1 MKIFSVF
8 LISFLFFAFPR
19 AESTGSV
26 FFIDSTNHQFIR
38 SQSSNDVAQSESML
52 LAEVGATVSVL
63 LGFAPLTTLSAAGSS
78 KLNEV
83 LIPDPFNR
91 PRAVF
96 MLEVSG
102 IDDPLVVDPKN
113 AIFGRA
119 LKSSVDL
126 GSSKAEIQLPDEEE
140 VSVVSL
146 DEPLGDYT
154 EEDIIDFASW
164 LGGSYVADAAKPF
177 HGVMTIPLADV
188 DNVNLRMS
196 EKAHNEFVSKLL
208 ALYCNIRKA
217 MEKHGHLSKTL
228 SRPAEI
234 IMGSFDG
241 IKVHNLQTLI
251 YFHTILVSVLPFV
264 YVSVLLFLPIAKP
277 FIFSLKQIKV
287 LLEQQ
292 DRDGVDKLGT
302 RLLLATLSKIYGS
315 LQTAYGGQIVGV
327 IVFNGV
333 PQPESKTLM
342 NVIYTSRSSPRWLA
356 DTKSSANT
364 TLAAQVLVR
373 RTLAWITGVVLLIA
387 TLLGVYF
394 LLNMPL
400 TRDTLLYSNVKLE

>member
-63 LGFAPLTTLSAAGSS
+63 LGFAPPTTLSAAGSS

-119 LKSSVDL
+119 LKSNVDL
-126 GSSKAEIQLPDEEE
+126 GSSKADIQLPDEEE

-177 HGVMTIPLADV
+177 HGIMTIPLADV
-188 DNVNLRMS
+188 DNVDLRMS

-228 SRPAEI
+228 RRPAEI

-241 IKVHNLQTLI
+241 
-251 YFHTILVSVLPFV
+251 
-264 YVSVLLFLPIAKP
+264 
-277 FIFSLKQIKV
+277 IKV

-400 TRDTLLYSNVKLE
+400 TRDTLLYSNVKLD

>member
-8 LISFLFFAFPR
+8 LISFLFFVFPR

-26 FFIDSTNHQFIR
+26 FFIDSTNNQFLR
-38 SQSSNDVAQSESML
+38 SQSSNDVAQIVLITSCYYLFTSESML

-83 LIPDPFNR
+83 LIPNPFNR

-126 GSSKAEIQLPDEEE
+126 GSSKADIQLLDEEE
-140 VSVVSL
+140 VSVISL

-154 EEDIIDFASW
+154 EEDIIDF
-164 LGGSYVADAAKPF
+164 
-177 HGVMTIPLADV
+177 
-188 DNVNLRMS
+188 
-196 EKAHNEFVSKLL
+196 KAHKEFVSKLL
-208 ALYCNIRKA
+208 ALYRNIRKA

-228 SRPAEI
+228 RRPAEI

-241 IKVHNLQTLI
+241 IKPNCLI
-251 YFHTILVSVLPFV
+251 IL
-264 YVSVLLFLPIAKP
+264 ID
-277 FIFSLKQIKV
+277 
-287 LLEQQ
+287 
-292 DRDGVDKLGT
+292 DR
-302 RLLLATLSKIYGS
+302 S
-315 LQTAYGGQIVGV
+315 GQIVGV
-327 IVFNGV
+327 VVFNGV
-333 PQPESKTLM
+333 PHPESKTLM

-400 TRDTLLYSNVKLE
+400 TRDTLLYSNVKLD

>member
-1 MKIFSVF
+1 
-8 LISFLFFAFPR
+8 
-19 AESTGSV
+19 AEPTGSV
-26 FFIDSTNHQFIR
+26 FFIDSTSHQFIR
-38 SQSSNDVAQSESML
+38 SQSSNDVAQPESML

-126 GSSKAEIQLPDEEE
+126 GSSKADIQLPDEEE

-228 SRPAEI
+228 RRPAEI

-241 IKVHNLQTLI
+241 IKVHNLQTFKTDMRMSLLCADKWHS
-251 YFHTILVSVLPFV
+251 YLPCLLGVVNVSLFCTAFCLCFLPR
-264 YVSVLLFLPIAKP
+264 FLPIAKP

-302 RLLLATLSKIYGS
+302 RLLLATLSKIYDS

-356 DTKSSANT
+356 GTKSSANT

-387 TLLGVYF
+387 TLLGV
-394 LLNMPL
+394 
-400 TRDTLLYSNVKLE
+400 RSVLYINVQRQALHAS

>member
-63 LGFAPLTTLSAAGSS
+63 LGFAPPTTLSAAGSS

-126 GSSKAEIQLPDEEE
+126 GSSKADIQLPDEEE

-228 SRPAEI
+228 RRPAEI

-241 IKVHNLQTLI
+241 
-251 YFHTILVSVLPFV
+251 
-264 YVSVLLFLPIAKP
+264 
-277 FIFSLKQIKV
+277 IKV

-387 TLLGVYF
+387 TLLGVRSVLYINNQYPF
-394 LLNMPL
+394 LVHCCVL
-400 TRDTLLYSNVKLE
+400 TAGLLPSEYAIDKGHTFVFKCQARLSWNIRAIGSGQ

>member
-228 SRPAEI
+228 RRPAEI

-241 IKVHNLQTLI
+241 IK
-251 YFHTILVSVLPFV
+251 
-264 YVSVLLFLPIAKP
+264 
-277 FIFSLKQIKV
+277 
-287 LLEQQ
+287 Q

-400 TRDTLLYSNVKLE
+400 TRDTLLYSNVKLD

>member
-1 MKIFSVF
+1 
-8 LISFLFFAFPR
+8 

-63 LGFAPLTTLSAAGSS
+63 LGFAPPTTLSAAGSS

-102 IDDPLVVDPKN
+102 INDPLVVDPKN

-126 GSSKAEIQLPDEEE
+126 GSSKADIQLPDEEE

-228 SRPAEI
+228 RRPAEI
-234 IMGSFDG
+234 IMGSFGG
-241 IKVHNLQTLI
+241 IK
-251 YFHTILVSVLPFV
+251 
-264 YVSVLLFLPIAKP
+264 
-277 FIFSLKQIKV
+277 
-287 LLEQQ
+287 Q

-315 LQTAYGGQIVGV
+315 LQTAYGGQLVGV

-364 TLAAQVLVR
+364 TLAAQVL
-373 RTLAWITGVVLLIA
+373 
-387 TLLGVYF
+387 
-394 LLNMPL
+394 
-400 TRDTLLYSNVKLE
+400 

>member
-1 MKIFSVF
+1 
-8 LISFLFFAFPR
+8 
-19 AESTGSV
+19 
-26 FFIDSTNHQFIR
+26 
-38 SQSSNDVAQSESML
+38 
-52 LAEVGATVSVL
+52 
-63 LGFAPLTTLSAAGSS
+63 
-78 KLNEV
+78 
-83 LIPDPFNR
+83 
-91 PRAVF
+91 
-96 MLEVSG
+96 
-102 IDDPLVVDPKN
+102 
-113 AIFGRA
+113 
-119 LKSSVDL
+119 
-126 GSSKAEIQLPDEEE
+126 
-140 VSVVSL
+140 
-146 DEPLGDYT
+146 
-154 EEDIIDFASW
+154 
-164 LGGSYVADAAKPF
+164 
-177 HGVMTIPLADV
+177 MTIPLADV

-228 SRPAEI
+228 RRPAEI

-241 IKVHNLQTLI
+241 IKTIKFKWKVSYFLQSTFPDKNHLLITLLRKKEFI
-251 YFHTILVSVLPFV
+251 C
-264 YVSVLLFLPIAKP
+264 IA
-277 FIFSLKQIKV
+277 V

-333 PQPESKTLM
+333 PLPESKTLM

-387 TLLGVYF
+387 TLLGV
-394 LLNMPL
+394 
-400 TRDTLLYSNVKLE
+400 RSVLYINVQCQALHAS

>member
-1 MKIFSVF
+1 
-8 LISFLFFAFPR
+8 

-63 LGFAPLTTLSAAGSS
+63 LGFAPPTTLSAAGSS

-126 GSSKAEIQLPDEEE
+126 GSSKADIQLPDEEE

-228 SRPAEI
+228 RRPAEI

-241 IKVHNLQTLI
+241 IK
-251 YFHTILVSVLPFV
+251 
-264 YVSVLLFLPIAKP
+264 
-277 FIFSLKQIKV
+277 
-287 LLEQQ
+287 Q

-400 TRDTLLYSNVKLE
+400 TRDTLLYSNVKLD

>member
-1 MKIFSVF
+1 
-8 LISFLFFAFPR
+8 

-63 LGFAPLTTLSAAGSS
+63 LGFAPPTTLSAAGSS

-126 GSSKAEIQLPDEEE
+126 GSSKADIQLPDEEE

-177 HGVMTIPLADV
+177 QGVMTIPLADV

-228 SRPAEI
+228 RRPAEI

-241 IKVHNLQTLI
+241 IKSTFPDENHLLITLLRKKEFI
-251 YFHTILVSVLPFV
+251 C
-264 YVSVLLFLPIAKP
+264 IA
-277 FIFSLKQIKV
+277 
-287 LLEQQ
+287 Q

-387 TLLGVYF
+387 TLLG
-394 LLNMPL
+394 
-400 TRDTLLYSNVKLE
+400 